1 MKDHVHIVSTKV
13 LNQELIQH
21 MESVGLMV
29 TQADFIK
36 KTIRI
41 PERMDWLLIHAP
53 IVLTSKTA
61 VQAWM
66 EIVKRFKLDVKQYS
80 VYCLALATQTLCVQ
94 YGLNIAGVATDANL
108 LADVILKDKSVS
120 AVVFVCGNLRRDEL
134 PNKLLK
140 SGILVQEI
148 EAYQTEHS
156 PVKIEEAY
164 QGVLFFSS
172 SAVDSFLSL
181 NSINSTACFCLGKT
195 TGNHARKSGFTE
207 VHVAEAHTPE
217 ALVKTVIQHYKNKV
231 YA

>member
-1 MKDHVHIVSTKV
+1 
-13 LNQELIQH
+13 
-21 MESVGLMV
+21 MESIDLKV
-29 TQADFIK
+29 TQADFIRK
-36 KTIRI
+36 RI
-41 PERMDWLLIHAP
+41 QIPDNIERISLNP
-53 IVLTSKTA
+53 TIVLTSKTA
-61 VQAWM
+61 VEAWM
-66 EIVKRFKLDVKQYS
+66 EIARRLKLDAKQYP
-80 VYCLALATQTLCVQ
+80 VYCLALATQALAIH
-94 YGLNIAGVATDANL
+94 YGLNIAGIASDASL

-120 AVVFVCGNLRRDEL
+120 AVTLVCGNLRRDEL

-156 PVKIEEAY
+156 PVKIEKAY
-164 QGVLFFSS
+164 QGVLFFSP

-231 YA
+231 HA